1 MIDTQTLLYLVLI
14 ALVWLG
20 LGALFYILFGD
31 DKQ

>member
-1 MIDTQTLLYLVLI
+1 MDTDALLYLVLI

-31 DKQ
+31 KS